1 MAGSV
6 DNDGSEITYGRY
18 QGAHRRR
25 LIFSVVGFV
34 LLVVVGYSWLRDAPS
49 FPQIAVTILVAMAV
63 LGLSEWIFIRRVG
76 IEIQPD
82 GLVLCG
88 SVRKV
93 AVPWSRV
100 RGFTWKEARSLTKT
114 EYLYVE
120 TDQSIPRRVPKDAP
134 IRLPTVARTIKRDHL
149 NDRLLGPVLTSPNLR
164 STAGVEVDATEILER
179 AWALG
184 QAPSAH

>member
-1 MAGSV
+1 MAGSA
-6 DNDGSEITYGRY
+6 DNEGREITYGRY

-25 LIFSVVGFV
+25 LIFFVVGLV
-34 LLVVVGYSWLRDAPS
+34 LLFVVSFSWLHDAPS
-49 FPQIAVTILVAMAV
+49 LTQIAVAILVAIAV

-93 AVPWSRV
+93 PVPWSRV
-100 RGFTWKEARSLTKT
+100 RGFTWKEARSLTRT

-120 TDQSIPRRVPKDAP
+120 TDQSMPRRIPKDAP
-134 IRLPTVARTIKRDHL
+134 IRLPTVARTIKRDRL
-149 NDRLLGPVLTSPNLR
+149 NDRLLGPLLTSPNLR

-184 QAPSAH
+184 RAPSAH

>member
-1 MAGSV
+1 MAGSAG
-6 DNDGSEITYGRY
+6 NERGGITYGRY

-25 LIFSVVGFV
+25 LVISIVGFV
-34 LLVVVGYSWLRDAPS
+34 LLAVVAYSWLHHVPS
-49 FPQIAVTILVAMAV
+49 SGQVGVTIAIVAAV
-63 LGLSEWIFIRRVG
+63 LALSEWIFVRRVG

-93 AVPWSRV
+93 VVPWSRV

-120 TDQSIPRRVPKDAP
+120 TDQSTPRRVPKDAP
-134 IRLPTVARTIKRDHL
+134 IRLPTIARTIKRDRL
-149 NDRLLGPVLTSPNLR
+149 NDRVLGPLLTSRNVR
-164 STAGVEVDATEILER
+164 STAGVEVDATEILEQ

-184 QAPSAH
+184 RRSRAR